1 MSGSEVTPDTD
12 LTDVLMGQGV
22 RVVAGW
28 ATNAAGLVHA
38 KSMPVART
46 AAFVAAGAGMSP
58 VHHGYAM
65 DGTIQFTPFYDAVGD
80 LRLRLVP
87 EAVRVLPGG
96 LAAGPTHVVTQ
107 DGAPDPTSPR
117 HVLTRAV
124 ERLAEA
130 GLTALVG
137 HELEFVLVAPDG
149 SALPPGA
156 WTPYGL
162 SAVVDRSALIAEI
175 VEAAAAA
182 GLGVE
187 QVHAE
192 YGAHQ
197 LELSLAP
204 QPPVEAADSV
214 ILLKTVIGI
223 VTRAHGL
230 AASFSP
236 VPFAGAVGNGAHQH
250 LSLSADGANLFDD
263 ATPAHDPTPAAEAAT
278 ASHRIT
284 TRGGHAI
291 AGILDGLV
299 GAQAVLCGSIVS
311 GLRLEPGHWSGATIC
326 WGTENREAAVRYLR
340 PGPANPH
347 GANIEVKVIDPS
359 ANPYLATAVLLG
371 LALDGI
377 DRALPLPPEIVRDT
391 GQFDDLARSDAGLS
405 LVLTDQRAILDAFT
419 GSVAER
425 VLGERSAAALLAV
438 RRHEGTAFADLD
450 ADRLCERLRL
460 GWSI

>member
-1 MSGSEVTPDTD
+1 MSVSEGTSAAD
-12 LTDVLMGQGV
+12 LTEVLGREGV
-22 RVVAGW
+22 CVVAGW
-28 ATNAAGLVHA
+28 ATNAANLVHA

-46 AAFVAAGAGMSP
+46 SAFVTAGAGMSP
-58 VHHGYAM
+58 VHHGYAL
-65 DGTIQFTPFYDAVGD
+65 DGTIQLTPFYDAVGD
-80 LRLRLVP
+80 LRMRLVP

-107 DGAPDPTSPR
+107 EGEPDPTAPR
-117 HVLTRAV
+117 HVLTRVV
-124 ERLAEA
+124 ERLGEQD
-130 GLTALVG
+130 LTALVG

-162 SAVVDRSALIAEI
+162 SAVVDRSALIGELL
-175 VEAAAAA
+175 EAADVA
-182 GLGVE
+182 GLGIE

-204 QPPVEAADSV
+204 QAPVEAADSV
-214 ILLKTVIGI
+214 ILLKTLIGI
-223 VTRAHGL
+223 ITRAHGL

-250 LSLSADGANLFDD
+250 LSLRSGGVNLLDD
-263 ATPAHDPTPAAEAAT
+263 PPATLHQETAHGPTPT
-278 ASHRIT
+278 
-284 TRGGHAI
+284 GGQAI
-291 AGILDGLV
+291 AGILDGLL
-299 GAQAVLCGSIVS
+299 GAQAVLTGSILS
-311 GLRLEPGHWSGATIC
+311 GPRLRPGMWSGATLC

-340 PGPANPH
+340 AGPANPH
-347 GANIEVKVIDPS
+347 GANIEIKVVDTS

-377 DRALPLPPEIVRDT
+377 EHELPLPPEIVRDT
-391 GQFDDLARSDAGLS
+391 GRLDDAARAEAGLS
-405 LVLTDQRAILDAFT
+405 LVLDDQETILDAFA

-425 VLGERSAAALLAV
+425 VLGEHAAAALLAV
-438 RRHEGTAFADLD
+438 RLHEVTAFADLD
-450 ADRLCERLRL
+450 AEQLCERLRL
-460 GWSI
+460 RWSI

>member
-1 MSGSEVTPDTD
+1 M
-12 LTDVLMGQGV
+12 
-22 RVVAGW
+22 
-28 ATNAAGLVHA
+28 
-38 KSMPVART
+38 
-46 AAFVAAGAGMSP
+46 
-58 VHHGYAM
+58 
-65 DGTIQFTPFYDAVGD
+65 
-80 LRLRLVP
+80 
-87 EAVRVLPGG
+87 
-96 LAAGPTHVVTQ
+96 
-107 DGAPDPTSPR
+107 
-117 HVLTRAV
+117 
-124 ERLAEA
+124 
-130 GLTALVG
+130 
-137 HELEFVLVAPDG
+137 APDG
-149 SALPPGA
+149 SALPNGA

-162 SAVVDRSALIAEI
+162 SAIVDRSALIAEI
-175 VEAAAAA
+175 VEAAATA
-182 GLGVE
+182 GLGIE

-214 ILLKTVIGI
+214 ILLKTLIGI

-263 ATPAHDPTPAAEAAT
+263 ATPDDDHDPT

-284 TRGGHAI
+284 KRGGHAI

-299 GAQAVLCGSIVS
+299 SAQAVLCGSIVS
-311 GLRLEPGHWSGATIC
+311 GLRLEPGRWSGATIC

-340 PGPANPH
+340 PGPSNPH

-377 DRALPLPPEIVRDT
+377 DRALPLPPEIVRDI
-391 GQFDDLARSDAGLS
+391 GQFDDAARADAGLS
-405 LVLTDQRAILDAFT
+405 LVLTDQTAILDAFT
-419 GSVAER
+419 GSVAAR
-425 VLGERSAAALLAV
+425 VLGEQASAALLAV
-438 RRHEGTAFADLD
+438 RRHEGAAFADLD
-450 ADRLCERLRL
+450 ADQLCERLRL

>member
-1 MSGSEVTPDTD
+1 MSGSDVTAGRD
-12 LTDVLMGQGV
+12 LTEVLMGQGV

-28 ATNAAGLVHA
+28 ATNAANLVHA

-46 AAFVAAGAGMSP
+46 AAFVDAGAGMSP

-80 LRLRLVP
+80 LRMRLVP

-107 DGAPDPTSPR
+107 DGEPDPTAPR

-124 ERLAEA
+124 ERLSDA
-130 GLTALVG
+130 GLTTLVG

-149 SALPPGA
+149 SALPSGA

-162 SAVVDRSALIAEI
+162 SAIVDRSALIAEI

-182 GLGVE
+182 GLGIE

-250 LSLSADGANLFDD
+250 LSLSAGGANLFDD
-263 ATPAHDPTPAAEAAT
+263 ATPDHDHDPAAPH
-278 ASHRIT
+278 SIT

-311 GLRLEPGHWSGATIC
+311 GLRLEPGRWSGATIC

-340 PGPANPH
+340 PGPSNPH

-391 GQFDDLARSDAGLS
+391 GQFDDMARAAAGLS
-405 LVLTDQRAILDAFT
+405 LVLTDQGAILDAFT

-425 VLGERSAAALLAV
+425 VLGEKASAALLAV
-438 RRHEGTAFADLD
+438 RRHERTAFADLD
-450 ADRLCERLRL
+450 ADQLCERLRL

>member
-1 MSGSEVTPDTD
+1 MSGSEGTSASD
-12 LTDVLMGQGV
+12 LTEALGRQGV
-22 RVVAGW
+22 CVVAGW

-46 AAFVAAGAGMSP
+46 DAFVTAGAGMSP
-58 VHHGYAM
+58 VHHGYAL
-65 DGTIQFTPFYDAVGD
+65 DGTIQLTPFYDAVGD
-80 LRLRLVP
+80 LRMRLVP

-96 LAAGPTHVVTQ
+96 LAVGPTHVVTQ
-107 DGAPDPTSPR
+107 DGEPDPTGPR

-149 SALPPGA
+149 SPLPPGA

-162 SAVVDRSALIAEI
+162 SAIVDRSAIIGELL
-175 VEAAAAA
+175 EAADVA

-204 QPPVEAADSV
+204 RSPVEAADSV
-214 ILLKTVIGI
+214 ILLKSLIGV

-236 VPFAGAVGNGAHQH
+236 VPIAGAVGNGAHQH
-250 LSLSADGANLFDD
+250 LSLRSGDANLFD
-263 ATPAHDPTPAAEAAT
+263 APQTPPLTPA
-278 ASHRIT
+278 
-284 TRGGHAI
+284 GGHAV
-291 AGILDGLV
+291 AGILDGLL
-299 GAQAVLCGSIVS
+299 GAQAVLTGSILS
-311 GLRLEPGHWSGATIC
+311 GPRLRPGMWSGATVC
-326 WGTENREAAVRYLR
+326 WGTENREAALRYLR
-340 PGPANPH
+340 AGPANPH
-347 GANIEVKVIDPS
+347 GANVEVKVIDPS
-359 ANPYLATAVLLG
+359 ANPYLATAALLG

-377 DRALPLPPEIVRDT
+377 ERELPLPPEIVRDT
-391 GQFDDLARSDAGLS
+391 GQLDDAARAEAGLT
-405 LVLTDQRAILDAFT
+405 LVLDDQDAVLDAFA
-419 GSVAER
+419 GSAAER
-425 VLGERSAAALLAV
+425 VLGEHAAAALLAV
-438 RRHEGTAFADLD
+438 RRHERTAFGDLD
-450 ADRLCERLRL
+450 LEQLCERLRL
-460 GWSI
+460 RWSI

>member
-1 MSGSEVTPDTD
+1 MSDSDPTEPTE
-12 LTDVLMGQGV
+12 LTESLTRQGV
-22 RVVAGW
+22 RIVAGW
-28 ATNAAGLVHA
+28 ATNASNLVHA
-38 KSMPVART
+38 KAMPVART
-46 AAFVAAGAGMSP
+46 AAFVTAGAGMSP
-58 VHHGYAM
+58 VYNGYSLDAS
-65 DGTIQFTPFYDAVGD
+65 IQLTPFYDAVGD

-96 LAAGPTHVVTQ
+96 LAAGPTCAVTQ
-107 DGAPDPTSPR
+107 EGEPDPTEPR
-117 HVLTRAV
+117 GILARTVA
-124 ERLAEA
+124 RLEGA
-130 GLTALVG
+130 GLSPLVG

-149 SALPPGA
+149 SALPAGS

-162 SAVVDRSALIAEI
+162 SAIADRSRLIGEI

-204 QPPVEAADSV
+204 QSPVEAADSV

-236 VPFAGAVGNGAHQH
+236 VPFAGLVGNGAHQH
-250 LSLSADGANLFDD
+250 VSLASAGANLFGD
-263 ATPAHDPTPAAEAAT
+263 EAASGSDSLT
-278 ASHRIT
+278 V
-284 TRGGHAI
+284 RGGHAI
-291 AGILDGLV
+291 AGILDGLM
-299 GAQAVLCGSIVS
+299 GAQAVLTGSVLS
-311 GLRLEPGHWSGATIC
+311 GLRLQPGMWSGATVC
-326 WGTENREAAVRYLR
+326 WGTENREAAVRYLA

-347 GANIEVKVIDPS
+347 GANVEVKLVDPS
-359 ANPYLATAVLLG
+359 ANPYLASAVILG

-377 DRALPLPPEIVRDT
+377 ERTLLLPPETTFDVGQLDSEDRAAT
-391 GQFDDLARSDAGLS
+391 GLH
-405 LVLTDQRAILDAFT
+405 LVHTDHVAILDAFT

-425 VLGERSAAALLAV
+425 VLGEQAAAALLAV
-438 RRHEGTAFADLD
+438 RRREGEVFGDLD
-450 ADRLCERLRL
+450 PTDVADRLRLA
-460 GWSI
+460 WTI

>member
-1 MSGSEVTPDTD
+1 MSGSEVTSEAD
-12 LTDVLMGQGV
+12 LTEVLSRQGV

-28 ATNAAGLVHA
+28 ATNASNLVHA
-38 KSMPVART
+38 KAMPVERT
-46 AAFVAAGAGMSP
+46 ADFVAAGAGMSP
-58 VHHGYAM
+58 VHHGYSM
-65 DGTIQFTPFYDAVGD
+65 DGSIQLTPFFDAVGD

-107 DGAPDPTSPR
+107 DGEPDPTGPR
-117 HVLTRAV
+117 HVLTRTV
-124 ERLAEA
+124 ERLREA

-137 HELEFVLVAPDG
+137 HELELVLVALDG

-162 SAVVDRSALIAEI
+162 SAILDRSALIGEI
-175 VEAAAAA
+175 LEAAAVA
-182 GLGVE
+182 GLGIE

-197 LELSLAP
+197 LEISLAP
-204 QPPVEAADSV
+204 LPPVEAADSV
-214 ILLKTVIGI
+214 ILLKTLIGI

-250 LSLSADGANLFDD
+250 VSLHADGAYLFDD
-263 ATPAHDPTPAAEAAT
+263 PTAADRPAIAP
-278 ASHRIT
+278 
-284 TRGGHAI
+284 RGGHAI

-299 GAQAVLCGSIVS
+299 GAQAVLTGSIVS
-311 GLRLEPGHWSGATIC
+311 GLRLRPGMWSGATVC
-326 WGTENREAAVRYLR
+326 WGTENREAAVRYLAS
-340 PGPANPH
+340 GPANPH
-347 GANIEVKVIDPS
+347 GANVEVKVIDPS
-359 ANPYLATAVLLG
+359 ANPYLSTAVLLG

-377 DRALPLPPEIVRDT
+377 DRELPLPPETLTDT
-391 GQFDDLARSDAGLS
+391 GQLDDKAREDAGLR
-405 LVLTDQRAILDAFT
+405 LVLTDHRAVLDAFA

-425 VLGERSAAALLAV
+425 VLGEQAAAALLAV
-438 RRHEGTAFADLD
+438 RRHEGEVFADLD
-450 ADRLCERLRL
+450 LEHLCSRLRL
-460 GWSI
+460 GWSV